1 MSHHPH
7 SDGVLY
13 ISQDLGDT
21 VGIFAVIA
29 GYVLLF
35 VVPTAMIAR
44 RKGYSLVLWAVLGL
58 LFGLVALIVIA
69 LLPKTKAKKAEQQL
83 LGDSA

>member
-1 MSHHPH
+1 M
-7 SDGVLY
+7 
-13 ISQDLGDT
+13 GDNI
-21 VGIFAVIA
+21 GIAAVIA

-58 LFGLVALIVIA
+58 LFGLVALIVVA
-69 LLPKTKAKKAEQQL
+69 LLPKTKAKKAEQQPL
-83 LGDSA
+83 SN

>member
-1 MSHHPH
+1 
-7 SDGVLY
+7 
-13 ISQDLGDT
+13 
-21 VGIFAVIA
+21 
-29 GYVLLF
+29 
-35 VVPTAMIAR
+35 MIAR